1 MAGASPTIRQRELG
15 FRLRKLRT
23 DLGLTVEEVGSK
35 LLCSATKISRA
46 ETGARRPSLRDVRDL
61 CLLYGVDPATT
72 EELMGLAREAREA
85 GWWTRYDDVKGYFP
99 FIGME
104 QDATSITCFGM
115 YVVPALLQ
123 TADYAR
129 AIIRGIIPG
138 IGDDVLAQRVEVRMR
153 RQELLRRPAPPRY
166 RALLDEAVLHRAVGG
181 PAVMK
186 AQLDNILRLVT
197 WGRVTVQVIPY
208 ETGAYPAADS
218 NFDYLE
224 FDVPGLPDLVHIEG
238 LAHETYLDRPA
249 DLERY
254 RQAFVCLRDIALN
267 PRDSR
272 RKIEETR
279 GRIRCGKRDTTAR
292 SE

>member
-1 MAGASPTIRQRELG
+1 VAGASPTIRQRELG

-61 CLLYGVDPATT
+61 CQLYGVDSATT
-72 EELMGLAREAREA
+72 DELMTLAREAREA
-85 GWWTRYDDVKGYFP
+85 GWWTQYDDLKIQFP

-104 QDATSITCFGM
+104 QDATAITCFGM
-115 YVVPALLQ
+115 YFVPALLQ

-129 AIIRGIIPG
+129 TIIKGIVPKISN
-138 IGDDVLAQRVEVRMR
+138 DVLDQRVEVRMR
-153 RQELLRRPAPPRY
+153 RQELLQRSKPLRY
-166 RALLDEAVLHRAVGG
+166 RALLDEAVLRRVTGG

-186 AQLDNILRLVT
+186 AQLEKILQLVAEN
-197 WGRVTVQVIPY
+197 RVAVQVIPFDV
-208 ETGAYPAADS
+208 GAYAAVDS

-224 FDVPGLPDLVHIEG
+224 FDVPELPDLVYIEG
-238 LAHETYLDRPA
+238 LAHEAYLDRRA
-249 DLERY
+249 DLDRY
-254 RQAFVCLRDIALN
+254 REALEYLRDAALS

-272 RKIEETR
+272 RKIEEINVGYTV
-279 GRIRCGKRDTTAR
+279 D
-292 SE
+292 